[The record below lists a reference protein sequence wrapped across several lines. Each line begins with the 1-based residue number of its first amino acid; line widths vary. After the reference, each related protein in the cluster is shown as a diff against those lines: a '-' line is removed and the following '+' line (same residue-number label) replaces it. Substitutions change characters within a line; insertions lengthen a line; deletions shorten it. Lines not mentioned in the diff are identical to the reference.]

1 MPSVQ
6 MRKSIVILCIIL
18 FPTLVSG
25 QFTHEQQFMQL
36 LRVYERSQDSI
47 IAIGNSE
54 EKVVFLQKSAEKAVF
69 LYKNIDFQG
78 DTNLLCAATYLRDAC
93 EIFAWVGSVG
103 ATLVVAPNNKMVALD
118 GELVALD
125 SEMVAHNGEIVA
137 KNNLKIEKY
146 DSTAFPIKFKIM
158 GSQISLRYENIKPD
172 LYLYYDALGNYYLQQ
187 KNRKGLRYVEGCYKH
202 LGDKKKADFWR
213 RKRWKW

>member
-1 MPSVQ
+1 

-47 IAIGNSE
+47 FSVGYSK
-54 EKVVFLQKSAEKAVF
+54 EKVVFLQKSAEKADF
-69 LYKNIDFQG
+69 LYKNMNFQG
-78 DTNLLCAATYLRDAC
+78 DTNLLRAATYLKDAC
-93 EIFAWVGSVG
+93 EIYAWISDVG
-103 ATLVVAPNNKMVALD
+103 ATLVVA
-118 GELVALD
+118 LD
-125 SEMVAHNGEIVA
+125 SEIVANNGEVVT
-137 KNNLKIEKY
+137 KNNLKIEQY

-158 GSQISLRYENIKPD
+158 GSQIILRYENIKPD